1 MFELNT
7 HSFVVGGNQYLSKGK
22 LHYFIE
28 QPYMEHIWTLIAY
41 NILSK
46 YISDGNSSIFHEP
59 NTINLN
65 ERESNDIKVQ
75 CNMFPSIGIEQEIVN
90 ATHEFELYRGYDKVE
105 DVMFYTI
112 HLQKEF
118 SKDVRNFIL
127 KNLIPEIKTG
137 DKRNTIL
144 LAIVTPEMEWH
155 IGLII
160 VEETL
165 RVYKHATTGLCIQA
179 TIFEKREDVLDL
191 LRDF

>member
-75 CNMFPSIGIEQEIVN
+75 CNMFPSIGI
-90 ATHEFELYRGYDKVE
+90 
-105 DVMFYTI
+105 
-112 HLQKEF
+112 
-118 SKDVRNFIL
+118 
-127 KNLIPEIKTG
+127 TG
-137 DKRNTIL
+137 NR
-144 LAIVTPEMEWH
+144 
-155 IGLII
+155 
-160 VEETL
+160 
-165 RVYKHATTGLCIQA
+165 
-179 TIFEKREDVLDL
+179 
-191 LRDF
+191 

>member
-1 MFELNT
+1 
-7 HSFVVGGNQYLSKGK
+7 
-22 LHYFIE
+22 
-28 QPYMEHIWTLIAY
+28 
-41 NILSK
+41 
-46 YISDGNSSIFHEP
+46 
-59 NTINLN
+59 
-65 ERESNDIKVQ
+65 
-75 CNMFPSIGIEQEIVN
+75 
-90 ATHEFELYRGYDKVE
+90 
-105 DVMFYTI
+105 MFYTI

-165 RVYKHATTGLCIQA
+165 RVYKHATTGLCFQA